1 MPRSDSHGF
10 DARLRV
16 TVRERLA
23 SGALFRTGPNG
34 YAGKSTGKPCIV
46 CAKSISEGEIGH
58 EIVGPTTVWAH
69 WDCYSIWRQESDAL
83 VLLEP
88 APQPDKTTL
97 PVQPEP
103 APQPDKTTLPVQ
115 PEPAPQ
121 PDKTTLPLHID
132 RLDHDGANSAT
143 AEYAV
148 SMGGAKDG
156 VGTVLL
162 GKPKGLSALT
172 VFLHR
177 LDVAPGEIAT
187 ACRGMTKETHYEIR
201 HGLKVTA
208 AVLRRLRL

>member
-83 VLLEP
+83 VQLEP

-103 APQPDKTTLPVQ
+103 RMNGHFIAAGSTSLVMTSS
-115 PEPAPQ
+115 PAPSRVIKSPWSQ
-121 PDKTTLPLHID
+121 TT
-132 RLDHDGANSAT
+132 RLAT
-143 AEYAV
+143 V
-148 SMGGAKDG
+148 
-156 VGTVLL
+156 
-162 GKPKGLSALT
+162 
-172 VFLHR
+172 
-177 LDVAPGEIAT
+177 
-187 ACRGMTKETHYEIR
+187 
-201 HGLKVTA
+201 
-208 AVLRRLRL
+208 

>member
-1 MPRSDSHGF
+1 MPQSDSRGS

-16 TVRERLA
+16 TVRQRLGR
-23 SGALFRTGPNG
+23 GALFRTGPNG

-58 EIVGPTTVWAH
+58 EVGGPTTVWAH

-88 APQPDKTTL
+88 APQPDTTTL
-97 PVQPEP
+97 PVHPEP

-187 ACRGMTKETHYEIR
+187 ACRGITKETHYEIR
-201 HGLKVTA
+201 YGLKVTA